1 MPRSIRPKDSALL
14 IKTSNTT
21 KYPCPLCDCHFD
33 SAYSLREHIN
43 SSASRNV
50 DEQHSRQQALLVSEQ
65 LSRFG
70 LFICPLCDLTK
81 VCINQRGL
89 STHTSHQHHC
99 SSTTQ
104 PSFASLLVETYGQ
117 AVSCSEVWAKTLLWL
132 SDLNPQPM
140 PFRKSLFAALSIAH
154 KTQIL
159 DVYILLLSAYQTASL
174 HSPPNDA
181 LVPKD
186 CSLEPFIKL
195 LILFEGVVLAPPS
208 NTEPSQYKD
217 LVSSRLNE
225 FKQGLFPLMYERA
238 ISYHTPPHPP
248 STTSSSFYIDHS
260 VTQAVRD
267 SRFHSAFQG
276 LNPQPIAPITN
287 DRLVSLLNMHPA
299 PHSKRPPF
307 TPYPFIPPFTDP
319 KPFCWD
325 HIVTTIRSSPKGK
338 AAGAFADSPDFLI
351 AVADRKTKI
360 GSTLVSGIHLIQHF
374 LSTLLNHTFSRSL
387 WSVFTTNYVL
397 AFYKD
402 FHNRPNKI
410 RPIGIGTAWR
420 RLLARHIVKSNLPLI
435 LRHLSPLQLGIG
447 VSGGTEL
454 LAIYLQSIIDSHI
467 TRPSSFSDTNG
478 HPLLPT
484 RCIIKFDLAN
494 MFNNASR
501 QEAFEEISEHFP
513 HLLFLFDC
521 FCPPN
526 GNVCWY
532 RGTDNSMHSFQ
543 IQEGFSQGC
552 PFSPFFA
559 ALVLHRLMRQLDAK
573 LHERAQMR
581 LSHGFRGDDN
591 LGGLTNIKTYLDD
604 GGIAASLPDVK
615 FIFDFIAKYGPSKG
629 LKLADDKCSIL
640 LSSNGFS
647 PLPFLNP
654 PSLRRDLQYVIDT
667 YCQGH
672 AELSGLQILGHSI
685 GQEDYKR
692 NYLLSFI
699 PKLQTS
705 ISLMHTHLSHP
716 SIKLRLFQY
725 CIQTRVPYHQYTDA
739 SLSSTQL
746 SFPTSCSSFITSIND
761 ITHQFLCNLL
771 GISELPDHSWAIAT
785 LPLHLGGLALSDF
798 STAAPYAFARP
809 LLRAIRHSLCGVSV
823 LDFLNTKTTP
833 SNQNPTPSLVS
844 IPLAPEFTEFFTQW
858 EHSSLP
864 IFTKF
869 RDTTSH
875 FLEHQKDPTLT
886 LHKFVTATDHDP
898 LLLLKNLRHS
908 MQLTVY
914 SSKLSSFSSDFCT
927 VEPSLR
933 SSLTSIALCSLDLQ
947 VAANR
952 LPNDLFN
959 ISLRRKLRIPL
970 DLPPNITC
978 PCSKPIDLYGDH
990 FFNCHRASKSNLH
1003 NRLRDT
1009 LFFILS
1015 RTAPYAGF
1023 ITTPSDLAMEPSS
1036 LLPPYPDIRPADV
1049 AMRIPPGTT
1058 PTSSPMILIDLTC
1071 IPMPSLLLDNPQT
1084 SISVVEHHEAYENRK
1099 FTGRSRTNAA
1109 GVYIRDDD
1117 IISSINHQNYTLLP
1131 FTFDPGGF
1139 LGPLATA
1146 FTFGSKH
1153 PPTFSLPRHER
1164 STSHLKHTSHAILAS
1179 QRTHENIG
1187 KLHSLLTH
1195 ADTGYRENHSSSWF
1209 THSYTATTPSSW
1221 AIQTLGQ
1228 NLLIAT
1234 SQHIK
1239 EALSHLNHFSTS
1251 LHPLIACASLKP
1263 RYEHPTHSVNNTFY
1277 QPNPEVQHFMT
1288 KLPQPSLVSS
1298 PKSTQSR

>member
-1 MPRSIRPKDSALL
+1 M
-14 IKTSNTT
+14 
-21 KYPCPLCDCHFD
+21 
-33 SAYSLREHIN
+33 
-43 SSASRNV
+43 
-50 DEQHSRQQALLVSEQ
+50 
-65 LSRFG
+65 
-70 LFICPLCDLTK
+70 
-81 VCINQRGL
+81 
-89 STHTSHQHHC
+89 
-99 SSTTQ
+99 
-104 PSFASLLVETYGQ
+104 ETYGQ
-117 AVSCSEVWAKTLLWL
+117 MASSSEVWAKTLLWL
-132 SDLNPQPM
+132 SNLNPQPM

-154 KTQIL
+154 KMQVL
-159 DVYILLLSAYQTASL
+159 DVYILLLSAFQTASL
-174 HSPPNDA
+174 HSPQDDA
-181 LVPKD
+181 QVPRD
-186 CSLEPFIKL
+186 FSLEPLVKL
-195 LILFEGVVLAPPS
+195 LILFEGVILAPPS
-208 NTEPSQYKD
+208 DTEPPQYKH
-217 LVSSRLNE
+217 LVSQRLNE
-225 FKQGLFPLMYERA
+225 FKQGLFPMMYERA
-238 ISYHTPPHPP
+238 ISYHVPPHPP
-248 STTSSSFYIDHS
+248 SKAASSLHIDRS

-276 LNPQPIAPITN
+276 LDPQPIAPITD
-287 DRLVSLLNMHPA
+287 DRLISLLNMHPP
-299 PHSKRPPF
+299 PHSERPPF
-307 TPYPFIPPFTDP
+307 TLYPTIPPPTDP
-319 KPFCWD
+319 KPFCWEY
-325 HIVTTIRSSPKGK
+325 TLNTIRSSPKGK

-351 AVADRKTKI
+351 AVADRKSSV
-360 GSTLVSGIHLIQHF
+360 GSTLVSGLHLIQHF
-374 LSTLLNHTFSRSL
+374 LSTLLSHTFSRTL
-387 WSVFTTNYVL
+387 WSILTTNYVL

-402 FHNRPNKI
+402 FRNRPHKI

-435 LRHLSPLQLGIG
+435 MQHLSPFQLGIG

-454 LAIYLQSIIDSHI
+454 LAIYLQGIIDAHV
-467 TRPSSFSDTNG
+467 TRPPSFLDSNG

-501 QEAFEEISEHFP
+501 QEALEEIREHFP

-532 RGTDNSMHSFQ
+532 RGTDNILHSFQ
-543 IQEGFSQGC
+543 IKEGFSQGC

-559 ALVLHRLMRQLDAK
+559 ALVLHRLMTRLDVQ

-581 LSHGFRGDDN
+581 LQHGYLGDDN
-591 LGGLTNIKTYLDD
+591 QGGLTNLKAYLDD
-604 GGIAASLPDVK
+604 GGVAASLPDVK
-615 FIFDFIAKYGPSKG
+615 FIFDFIATHGPSKG

-640 LSSNGFS
+640 LSTNGFS
-647 PLPFLNP
+647 PLPFINP
-654 PSLRRDLQYVIDT
+654 PSLRQDLQYVIDT

-685 GQEDYKR
+685 GHEDYKQAD
-692 NYLLSFI
+692 LFSFI
-699 PKLQTS
+699 PKLQAS
-705 ISLMHTHLSHP
+705 ISLMNTHLSHP

-746 SFPTSCSSFITSIND
+746 SFPTSHSSFISSIND

-771 GISELPDHSWAIAT
+771 GVTKLPDHSWAIAT
-785 LPLHLGGLALSDF
+785 LPIHLGGLAISDF
-798 STAAPYAFARP
+798 STSAAFAFARP
-809 LLRAIRHSLCGVSV
+809 LLRAIRHSLYGVPI
-823 LDFLNTKTTP
+823 LDFVNTKPTS
-833 SNQNPTPSLVS
+833 SNLNHTPSLLP
-844 IPLAPEFTEFFTQW
+844 IPLAHEFTKFFAQW

-864 IFTKF
+864 LFTKF
-869 RDTTSH
+869 REITSH
-875 FLEHQKDPTLT
+875 FLEHQKDSSLT
-886 LHKFVTATDHDP
+886 LHDLVTTTDHDP
-898 LLLLKNLRHS
+898 LRLLKNLQHS
-908 MQLTVY
+908 MQLAVY
-914 SSKLSSFSSDFCT
+914 SSKLPSFSPDFRN

-933 SSLTSIALCSLDLQ
+933 SSLTSVALCSLDLQ
-947 VAANR
+947 VVANR

-959 ISLRRKLRIPL
+959 ISLRRKLRVPL
-970 DLPPNITC
+970 DLPFNHTC
-978 PCSKPIDLYGDH
+978 LCAKPIDSYGDH

-1003 NRLRDT
+1003 NRIRDT

-1023 ITTPSDLAMEPSS
+1023 VTTASDLAMEPSS
-1036 LLPPYPDIRPADV
+1036 LLPAYPDIRPADV

-1058 PTSSPMILIDLTC
+1058 PTSSSMLLIDLTC
-1071 IPMPSLLLDNPQT
+1071 IPMPSLLLNNPQT
-1084 SISVVEHHEAYENRK
+1084 PISVAEHHEAYENRK

-1109 GVYIRDDD
+1109 GIYIRDDD
-1117 IISSINHQNYTLLP
+1117 IISTINCQNYTLLP

-1153 PPTFSLPRHER
+1153 PATFSLPRHER
-1164 STSHLKHTSHAILAS
+1164 STSHLKHTSPAILAS
-1179 QRTHENIG
+1179 QWTHENIG
-1187 KLHSLLTH
+1187 KLHSLLMR
-1195 ADTGYRENHSSSWF
+1195 ADTGYQENHSSSWF

-1221 AIQTLGQ
+1221 ATQTLGH

-1239 EALSHLNHFSTS
+1239 ETLSHLNPFSTS

-1263 RYEHPTHSVNNTFY
+1263 RYERPTHSVTNTFY
-1277 QPNPEVQHFMT
+1277 QPNPAVQHSMT